1 MTTLTPRQHEAAQL
15 IASGKSQA
23 RAAKAVGVSPQTMN
37 AWFKKPDFMEVVA
50 DIIRGVRES
59 TDVALQAQRTLAVE
73 ALANLLKAPTPPAIR
88 LQAARMVLDL
98 TDRPLAPRTPTAEDR
113 PYYGVLNLP
122 SDHEFTKEE
131 LDSFLQ

>member
-37 AWFKKPDFMEVVA
+37 AWFKKPEFMEVVA
-50 DIIRGVRES
+50 DIVRGVRES
-59 TDVALQAQRTLAVE
+59 TDVTLQAQRTRAVE
-73 ALANLLKAPTPPAIR
+73 ALAALLETSPPAIR

>member
-1 MTTLTPRQHEAAQL
+1 
-15 IASGKSQA
+15 
-23 RAAKAVGVSPQTMN
+23 MN
-37 AWFKKPDFMEVVA
+37 AWFKKPEFMEVVA
-50 DIIRGVRES
+50 DIVRGVRES
-59 TDVALQAQRTLAVE
+59 TDVTLQAQRTRAVE
-73 ALANLLKAPTPPAIR
+73 ALAALLETSPPAIR

>member
-50 DIIRGVRES
+50 DIVRGVRES
-59 TDVALQAQRTLAVE
+59 TDVALQAQRTRAVE
-73 ALANLLKAPTPPAIR
+73 ALAALLETSPPAIR

-131 LDSFLQ
+131 LHSFLQ

>member
-50 DIIRGVRES
+50 DIVRGVRES
-59 TDVALQAQRTLAVE
+59 TDVALQAQRTRAVE
-73 ALANLLKAPTPPAIR
+73 ALAALLETSPPAIR

>member
-50 DIIRGVRES
+50 DIVRGVRES
-59 TDVALQAQRTLAVE
+59 TDVALQAQRTRAVE
-73 ALANLLKAPTPPAIR
+73 ALAALLEASPPAVR
-88 LQAARMVLDL
+88 LQAVRMVLDL

-113 PYYGVLNLP
+113 PFYGVLNLP